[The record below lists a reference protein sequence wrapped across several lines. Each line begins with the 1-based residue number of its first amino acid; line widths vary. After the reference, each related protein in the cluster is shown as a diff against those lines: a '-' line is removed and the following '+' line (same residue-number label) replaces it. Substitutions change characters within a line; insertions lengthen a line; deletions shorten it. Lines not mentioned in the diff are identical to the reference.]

1 MQRTI
6 SDAAIARVL
15 GKNTAQID
23 RNLPEWAR
31 RTNPIV
37 RRHLAEYWK
46 VTPSEFSGA
55 IRAIGIQ
62 LAIVFLTF
70 LFPFL
75 LSFIMPAVTISLV
88 LLPMG
93 LYMHA
98 AALYHIARRSA
109 DWVADERNNNSLDL
123 LRVSPRPMIE
133 ILASKI
139 AASIWRQSENLSLI
153 IVFTAYFSMP
163 LLVIQWDSYFAA
175 AREPVLMRLGVG
187 LAIIVSVVRLPL
199 EAAMVGT
206 FGALGG
212 AASRW
217 KPAAQIT
224 AQVLAIAYFTFINL
238 IRLLPWEGMGRLT
251 VEIILPVALPLVLI
265 TLCLRGAARMLERSA

>member
-1 MQRTI
+1 MQHTL
-6 SDAAIARVL
+6 SDAAITRIL
-15 GKNTAQID
+15 GTNTAEID
-23 RNLPEWAR
+23 RDLPEWAR

-46 VTPSEFSGA
+46 VTPAEFSGA
-55 IRAIGIQ
+55 IKAIVVQI
-62 LAIVFLTF
+62 AIVFLTF

-75 LSFIMPAVTISLV
+75 FSFIMPAVTVSLV

-93 LYMHA
+93 LYMHG

-109 DWVADERNNNSLDL
+109 DWVAEERINNSLDL
-123 LRVSPRPMIE
+123 LRVSPRPMTE

-139 AASIWRQSENLSLI
+139 AASVWRQGENLSLI
-153 IVFTAYFSMP
+153 MVFTAYFSMP
-163 LLVIQWDSYFAA
+163 LLVIQWDSFFSAST
-175 AREPVLMRLGVG
+175 EPLMMRLGLG

-206 FGALGG
+206 FGALSG

-224 AQVLAIAYFTFINL
+224 AQVLAVAYFVFITL
-238 IRLLPWEGMGRLT
+238 IRLLPWEGVARLI
-251 VEIILPVALPLVLI
+251 VEVMLPVALPLLLI
-265 TLCLRGAARMLERSA
+265 GLCLRGAAWMLERAS